1 MGDRC
6 PARRGEEGVLDSGLG
21 LQRIKRAK
29 QSGVRASDHQRGS
42 GEASTTAYIQ
52 ASASVRWVSVCACRR
67 CVYGVRSGDRG
78 DRRTARTLQTT
89 KPFVLLSARP
99 KGQSANRPWSNDC
112 THAPS
117 ARLVGG
123 VRSGRKGGRD
133 SKEGDTGDLGRDRDG
148 GCGTAGRR
156 AGGQADE
163 EESGLE
169 RQRQDKA
176 SRRRI
181 ATADVM
187 LHRGASVLL
196 LSCVCGSRLGKAL
209 DARRELRRQPMQPRS
224 AAHACAWVRL
234 RIGELKTDTYVR
246 RNRVSVSRPAGSQ
259 QASVSAAFV
268 RGGTS
273 SSRWCM
279 GRVAAHD
286 DGWLGG

>member
-1 MGDRC
+1 MRADGAYTVCGAVTAVTEAQHVRC
-6 PARRGEEGVLDSGLG
+6 KQLSRSFCCLRGRRASQPTGLG
-21 LQRIKRAK
+21 PTT
-29 QSGVRASDHQRGS
+29 VRMRRPRDWWGAC
-42 GEASTTAYIQ
+42 
-52 ASASVRWVSVCACRR
+52 VR
-67 CVYGVRSGDRG
+67 
-78 DRRTARTLQTT
+78 
-89 KPFVLLSARP
+89 
-99 KGQSANRPWSNDC
+99 
-112 THAPS
+112 
-117 ARLVGG
+117 
-123 VRSGRKGGRD
+123 GGRGGGMAR
-133 SKEGDTGDLGRDRDG
+133 KGDTGDLGRDRDG